1 MPFEPNGFL
10 RFLQPLNRHAIDRAV
25 ERHQGNRGVGKGEK
39 AWTCQRHMKALLFAQ
54 LTDLNSLREIE
65 QGLDSKRS
73 WLYHPDLRAA
83 RRSTLSDAMALRPA
97 AVFRDI
103 CLDLMGQVSRQ
114 LRREG
119 DAIVRLLDS
128 TPIQLRS
135 AGFDWAQSDPH
146 TTGLKLHFVYDPRG
160 NQPVQLDITSPRVND
175 VTMARQFS
183 TEAGSTWV
191 FDKAYTDYDWWHRL
205 VTAETVFVTRLKRN
219 AKMQV
224 IAEAEATGEAI
235 LSDRR
240 VRIGHKQPR
249 GGKLNPLYDV
259 EMRVIEVERPDR
271 APLRLVTNDHARS
284 AVEIAELYKQRWQIE
299 LFFKWIKQNLRI
311 KSFLGRSE
319 NAVRIQIYAAI
330 IAFLLLR
337 LLQHAQ
343 PKGSTQTLKAI
354 RTLLR
359 INVLNAFEP
368 PPRRPKSI
376 HAQMELC
383 LNPPSPRNPGQ

>member
-10 RFLQPLNRHAIDRAV
+10 RFLQPLNRRSVDRAV
-25 ERHQGNRGVGKGEK
+25 ERHRGNHGVGRSKQG
-39 AWTCQRHMKALLFAQ
+39 WTCQRHLKALLFAQ

-65 QGLDSKRS
+65 QGLDGKRA

-83 RRSTLSDAMALRPA
+83 PRSTLGDASARRPA

-114 LRREG
+114 LRHEG
-119 DAIVRLLDS
+119 GAIVRLLDS

-135 AGFDWAQSDPH
+135 SGFDWAQSDPH

-160 NQPVQLDITSPRVND
+160 NQPVWLDITSPRVND
-175 VTMARQFS
+175 VTVARQWPS
-183 TEAGSTWV
+183 QTGSTSV
-191 FDKAYTDYDWWHRL
+191 FDKGYTDYDWWHRL
-205 VTAETVFVTRLKRN
+205 EAADAVFVTRLKRN
-219 AKMQV
+219 AKLQV
-224 IAEAEATGEAI
+224 IAEATVAGEAI

-240 VRIGHKQPR
+240 GRVGHRQPR
-249 GGKLNPLYDV
+249 GGKRNPLYDV
-259 EMRVIEVERPDR
+259 ELRVIEVDRPGKQ
-271 APLRLVTNDHARS
+271 PLRLVTNDHDRTAS
-284 AVEIAELYKQRWQIE
+284 EIADLYRQRWQIE

-337 LLQHAQ
+337 LIQHAL
-343 PKGSTQTLKAI
+343 PKGANDTLKAI
-354 RTLLR
+354 RTLFR
-359 INVLNAFEP
+359 INVLNAFK
-368 PPRRPKSI
+368 PPRRQPNTL
-376 HAQMELC
+376 QGQLELN
-383 LNPPSPRNPGQ
+383 LKTP

>member
-10 RFLQPLNRHAIDRAV
+10 RFLQPLNRRSVDRAV
-25 ERHQGNRGVGKGEK
+25 ERHQGNHGVGQSKQ
-39 AWTCQRHMKALLFAQ
+39 AWTCQRHLKALLFAQ

-65 QGLDSKRS
+65 QGLDDKRA

-83 RRSTLSDAMALRPA
+83 PRATLSDASARRPA

-135 AGFDWAQSDPH
+135 SGFEWAQSDPH

-160 NQPVQLDITSPRVND
+160 NQPVWLDITSPRVND
-175 VTMARQFS
+175 VTVARQWPIQ
-183 TEAGSTWV
+183 AGSTSV

-205 VTAETVFVTRLKRN
+205 GAAEAVFVTRLKRN
-219 AKMQV
+219 AKLQV
-224 IAEAEATGEAI
+224 IAEATAAGEAI

-240 VRIGHKQPR
+240 VRVGHRQPR

-259 EMRVIEVERPDR
+259 ELRVIEVDRPGKE
-271 APLRLVTNDHARS
+271 PLRLVTNDHDRA
-284 AVEIAELYKQRWQIE
+284 AIEIADLYKQRWQIE

-337 LLQHAQ
+337 LIQNAL
-343 PKGSTQTLKAI
+343 PKGSTDSLKAI
-354 RTLLR
+354 RTLFR
-359 INVLNAFEP
+359 INVLNAFT
-368 PPRRPKSI
+368 PPRRPPNTL
-376 HAQMELC
+376 QGQLELR
-383 LNPPSPRNPGQ
+383 LNPT